1 MLTPII
7 ILVCMLSASDSAA
20 AAQTNAK
27 LSLDIQT
34 GARFPTED
42 YLKTH
47 VVLGFGIA
55 FPLKQRLYISLDL
68 GYWNGPVEDNP
79 DKFYDGRFKSFPFLV
94 SLQYFFV
101 RQKRVN
107 PYVLLG
113 AGYVINS
120 FDMKDII
127 TIPEITIEQSIK
139 NRPCFQVGIGIDAPL
154 SRSFGLFTEA
164 AYFYN
169 RSTGITKISDLNFGT
184 SIEEYPVKLQ
194 SWTFQI
200 GIRYVV
206 D

>member
-1 MLTPII
+1 MLMPII
-7 ILVCMLSASDSAA
+7 ILACMLSVADSAA
-20 AAQTNAK
+20 ATQANAR
-27 LSLDIQT
+27 LSLEINT

-42 YLKTH
+42 YLQIH
-47 VVLGFGIA
+47 IVSGFGIA
-55 FPLKQRLYISLDL
+55 LPLKQRLFLSLNL
-68 GYWNGPVEDNP
+68 GYWNGTVEDNP
-79 DKFYDGRFKSFPFLV
+79 DKFYDGRLKSFPFLV
-94 SLQYFFV
+94 SLRYFFV

-154 SRSFGLFTEA
+154 SRSFGLFTEV
-164 AYFYN
+164 AYFHSK
-169 RSTGITKISDLNFGT
+169 STGITKISDLNFGI
-184 SIEEYPVKLQ
+184 SIEEFPVKLQ

-200 GIRYVV
+200 GIRFVV